1 MSNINQ
7 TLESISKEQER
18 VKFAITQC
26 TQELKETR
34 HELRNLEDAQGN
46 ETLSTTVEEST
57 GRSMKIV
64 ELRRKTDEL
73 EAESNIHYDRFNEL
87 QREIIAII
95 EQVKQEQRS
104 MQQDVDVQQ
113 KELQKVREQF
123 IKELEELFLK
133 REALL
138 KNSQRIEAIAKR
150 YLEPSNAKDILKREN
165 DLYYFHKETNMIR
178 DLLVKSVGRNA
189 AGYSGIQ

>member
-1 MSNINQ
+1 
-7 TLESISKEQER
+7 
-18 VKFAITQC
+18 
-26 TQELKETR
+26 
-34 HELRNLEDAQGN
+34 
-46 ETLSTTVEEST
+46 
-57 GRSMKIV
+57 MKIV

-73 EAESNIHYDRFNEL
+73 EAESNIHYDRFSEL

-95 EQVKQEQRS
+95 EQAKQEQRS
-104 MQQDVDVQQ
+104 MQQEFDEKQ
-113 KELQKVREQF
+113 KDLQKVREQF
-123 IKELEELFLK
+123 IIELEELFLK

-165 DLYYFHKETNMIR
+165 DLHYFHKETNMIR